1 MAISKMCGKFD
12 TFWRFFPDKL
22 KGSEYDFKST
32 FFKEYCHNNNNNNC
46 ESDINKITAGCLRLF
61 NDMFGNYGSSF
72 DSKTYKDET
81 VCIMIWLGH
90 ILSLKPHEGITNLM
104 NFYYKHIENNTEY
117 TNRKV
122 NNETYDS
129 YKNVIDQVKDYMDIN
144 ISHMS
149 KFYELLKLLCDM
161 NTAYTN
167 ENNSKYSE
175 HVNKFGEEY
184 EKLLNDN
191 DNIDESPYSKVLLVL
206 SKYYNNFEIGRS
218 YKNISID
225 RPSLPTQ
232 KTVKKVNVEGLNET
246 KTTESLI
253 KTDQSNLVTTTTI
266 SNTIL
271 PYSSL
276 VNKLI
281 AVLSIVV
288 AIAFFFGI
296 SYKVNNKELKKNY
309 YIYANI
315 TKKIYVSYHFI
326 LVFVIW
332 ISETISKTTFKR
344 NAKKIKKKM
353 DYNI

>member
-22 KGSEYDFKST
+22 KGSEEYEFKST
-32 FFKEYCHNNNNNNC
+32 FFNGYCPNNNC

-90 ILSLKPHEGITNLM
+90 ILSLKSHEGITNLM
-104 NFYYKHIENNTEY
+104 DFYSKHIEHNTEY

-122 NNETYDS
+122 NDEKYGS
-129 YKNVIDQVKDYMDIN
+129 YKNVIDQVKEYIDID
-144 ISHMS
+144 ISHMP

-161 NTAYTN
+161 NNSYTN

-175 HVNKFGEEY
+175 HVNKFAVEY
-184 EKLLNDN
+184 QNLFDDDN
-191 DNIDESPYSKVLLVL
+191 NIDNNSYNKVLLVL

-232 KTVKKVNVEGLNET
+232 KTVKKVNVEGSNGT
-246 KTTESLI
+246 KTPESSI

-281 AVLSIVV
+281 PVLSIVV

-296 SYKVNNKELKKNY
+296 SYKYSLFGFRKRSQRQHLREKLKK
-309 YIYANI
+309 
-315 TKKIYVSYHFI
+315 
-326 LVFVIW
+326 
-332 ISETISKTTFKR
+332 
-344 NAKKIKKKM
+344 
-353 DYNI
+353 